1 MTTRDGLSLVTPM
14 TIGEPVTARFEENV
28 HHFVGDAFTFPTDT
42 LKEAAGGRFDIVLCA
57 FNTLFNI
64 TDTDGQRR
72 CLTRVRQLLAPD
84 GLAVIEAFVPPMIA
98 AGRGGHLVNVSSAAG
113 LFGLPWHAAYSATK
127 FGLRGV
133 SEVLRFDLRPHG
145 IRVSLVCPG
154 AVSSPLV
161 DSVRIVGVDREDPRV
176 RAERDTAARARSGLD
191 AALVAVERAE
201 LNLLR
206 TRIVAPFAGRIA
218 NLKVVPGQY
227 VNVGDE
233 LLTVQA
239 MDPIRVDAKVLEGN
253 IGFLAVGRT
262 ARVTFSA
269 FPGEVFEGR
278 IQTIN
283 PVVDP
288 EFRNARVSISVRNPN
303 GRILPG
309 MFARATLPARR
320 FPDRILVPNEAILE
334 RDNRRTLVFV
344 FNGEGDRGR
353 AQWVY
358 VTPGLKNDTH
368 TELVEDPETNMLS
381 PGDIVLVGG
390 HYTLSHDI
398 PVRLVDNVIK
408 AEGARPR

>member
-1 MTTRDGLSLVTPM
+1 MKVSKRVVTVSAVLLVFSLSGAGIYYRINHQEAAGQSP
-14 TIGEPVTARFEENV
+14 TAPEGDLPEV
-28 HHFVGDAFTFPTDT
+28 SAGDAFSTDLAVAVEGAEVVQDT
-42 LKEAAGGRFDIVLCA
+42 LVLTVSAPGEASSWQQTAVQSQVSGEVKAVRVTENQAMAEGSVLIQIDPTEYQLQLEEA
-57 FNTLFNI
+57 QARLRQAEMTYRETTLS
-64 TDTDGQRR
+64 DD
-72 CLTRVRQLLAPD
+72 
-84 GLAVIEAFVPPMIA
+84 
-98 AGRGGHLVNVSSAAG
+98 
-113 LFGLPWHAAYSATK
+113 
-127 FGLRGV
+127 
-133 SEVLRFDLRPHG
+133 
-145 IRVSLVCPG
+145 
-154 AVSSPLV
+154 
-161 DSVRIVGVDREDPRV
+161 RIEDPRV

-206 TRIVAPFAGRIA
+206 TRIVAPFAGRVA
-218 NLKVVPGQY
+218 NLKVVPGQF
-227 VNVGDE
+227 VSVGDE

-278 IQTIN
+278 IETIN

-288 EFRNARVSISVRNPN
+288 EFRNARVSISVRNPT

-368 TELVEDPETNMLS
+368 TELVEDPDTEMLE
-381 PGDIVLVGG
+381 PGAIVLVSG

-398 PVRLVDNVIK
+398 PVRLVENVVK

>member
-1 MTTRDGLSLVTPM
+1 MKVSRRVITTSAVLLVFCLSGAGVYYRINSHQDPSQETAETPEGAMPAVSAGEAFSTDLAVAVEGAEVVLDTLVLTVSAPGEASSWQQ
-14 TIGEPVTARFEENV
+14 TIVRSQVSGQVTA
-28 HHFVGDAFTFPTDT
+28 
-42 LKEAAGGRFDIVLCA
+42 
-57 FNTLFNI
+57 
-64 TDTDGQRR
+64 
-72 CLTRVRQLLAPD
+72 VR
-84 GLAVIEAFVPPMIA
+84 
-98 AGRGGHLVNVSSAAG
+98 
-113 LFGLPWHAAYSATK
+113 
-127 FGLRGV
+127 V
-133 SEVLRFDLRPHG
+133 SENQAMA
-145 IRVSLVCPG
+145 PG
-154 AVSSPLV
+154 AVLIEIDPTEYQLQVEEAQARLRQAEMTYRETTLS
-161 DSVRIVGVDREDPRV
+161 DDQIEDPRV

-201 LNLLR
+201 LNLQR

-218 NLKVVPGQY
+218 NLMVVPGQF
-227 VNVGDE
+227 VNAGDE

-278 IQTIN
+278 IETLN

-288 EFRNARVSISVRNPN
+288 EFRNARVSISVRNPG

-309 MFARATLPARR
+309 MFARATLPAKR

-334 RDNRRTLVFV
+334 RDTDRRTLVFV
-344 FNGEGDRGR
+344 FEPESEGSDRGR

-358 VTPGLKNDTH
+358 VTPGLSNDTH
-368 TELVEDPETNMLS
+368 TELIEHPDTEVLDP
-381 PGDIVLVGG
+381 GVIVLVGG
-390 HYTLSHDI
+390 HYTMSHDI
-398 PVRLVDNVIK
+398 AVRLVDNVAK

>member
-1 MTTRDGLSLVTPM
+1 
-14 TIGEPVTARFEENV
+14 
-28 HHFVGDAFTFPTDT
+28 
-42 LKEAAGGRFDIVLCA
+42 
-57 FNTLFNI
+57 
-64 TDTDGQRR
+64 
-72 CLTRVRQLLAPD
+72 
-84 GLAVIEAFVPPMIA
+84 
-98 AGRGGHLVNVSSAAG
+98 
-113 LFGLPWHAAYSATK
+113 
-127 FGLRGV
+127 
-133 SEVLRFDLRPHG
+133 
-145 IRVSLVCPG
+145 
-154 AVSSPLV
+154 
-161 DSVRIVGVDREDPRV
+161 RIEDPRV

-309 MFARATLPARR
+309 MFARATL
-320 FPDRILVPNEAILE
+320 
-334 RDNRRTLVFV
+334 
-344 FNGEGDRGR
+344 
-353 AQWVY
+353 
-358 VTPGLKNDTH
+358 
-368 TELVEDPETNMLS
+368 
-381 PGDIVLVGG
+381 
-390 HYTLSHDI
+390 
-398 PVRLVDNVIK
+398 
-408 AEGARPR
+408 

>member
-1 MTTRDGLSLVTPM
+1 MKLSRRVITVSAVLLVLSLAGAGVYYRITKQGEGSEAAAETPE
-14 TIGEPVTARFEENV
+14 GELPEVSAA
-28 HHFVGDAFTFPTDT
+28 DAFSTDLAVAVEGAEVVLDT
-42 LKEAAGGRFDIVLCA
+42 LVLTVSAPGEA
-57 FNTLFNI
+57 
-64 TDTDGQRR
+64 
-72 CLTRVRQLLAPD
+72 
-84 GLAVIEAFVPPMIA
+84 
-98 AGRGGHLVNVSSAAG
+98 SS
-113 LFGLPWHAAYSATK
+113 WQQT
-127 FGLRGV
+127 
-133 SEVLRFDLRPHG
+133 
-145 IRVSLVCPG
+145 
-154 AVSSPLV
+154 AVSSQV
-161 DSVRIVGVDREDPRV
+161 SGQVTGVRVSENQAMAKGAVLIQIDPTEYQLQLEEAQARLRQAEMTYRETTLSDDRIEDPRV

-206 TRIVAPFAGRIA
+206 TRIVAPFAGRVA

-278 IQTIN
+278 IDAIN

-288 EFRNARVSISVRNPN
+288 EFRNARVSISVRNPG

-309 MFARATLPARR
+309 MFARATLPAKR

-334 RDNRRTLVFV
+334 RDTDRRTLVFV
-344 FNGEGDRGR
+344 FQPESDGDDRGR

-358 VTPGLKNDTH
+358 VTPGLSNDTH
-368 TELVEDPETNMLS
+368 TELVEDPETNMLE
-381 PGDIVLVGG
+381 PGQVVLVGG

-398 PVRLVDNVIK
+398 PVRLVENVAK